1 VHSHARWESKREHS
15 EPNLK
20 VALRALGSHRALNDA
35 IHRFPIIG
43 LSQGRNFLV
52 AGKYFI
58 SESARVNRSGNQ
70 PGKGA
75 WTALALLL
83 GINLFNYIDRYILAA
98 VEPEIRRTFFLP
110 DDPDAMAKTGALAT
124 AFLVSYMVTAPL
136 FGWLADRVSRW
147 WIVGLSVAVWS
158 LASAGSGLAATFSIL
173 LITRLFVGIGE
184 AGYGPSAPTIISDH
198 FPISFRGRA
207 LAFFYMAIP
216 VGSALGYALGGGISA
231 HFGSWRFPFYLVAP
245 PGLALGALCLFM
257 RDPRGGKAERRNEGK
272 RKSKI
277 AGYTALLRNPSY
289 VLNTLAMTAMT
300 FAIGG
305 LSFWIPG
312 YIFEYRHQPDLARI
326 NMIFGGITV
335 VAGFL
340 ATLLGGIVGDRLTK
354 RFPGAYF
361 MLSGCGMFCAF
372 PFTVAFLYA
381 PFPLAWLFVFLAVFC
396 LFFNTGPS
404 NTALANVT
412 HPSVRATA
420 FALNIFVIHAL
431 GDAISPPL
439 IGWIAG
445 RWRMNAAFLL
455 VAAVMLVAGGIWLAG
470 VKFLGRDTARVLA
483 DSGKGAIDAT

>member
-1 VHSHARWESKREHS
+1 M
-15 EPNLK
+15 
-20 VALRALGSHRALNDA
+20 
-35 IHRFPIIG
+35 
-43 LSQGRNFLV
+43 
-52 AGKYFI
+52 
-58 SESARVNRSGNQ
+58 
-70 PGKGA
+70 
-75 WTALALLL
+75 ALLL
-83 GINLFNYIDRYILAA
+83 GINLFNYVDRYILAA
-98 VEPEIRRTFFLP
+98 VEPEIRKTFFSP
-110 DDPDAMAKTGALAT
+110 DDPDALAKTGALAT
-124 AFLVSYMVTAPL
+124 AFLVSYMVTAPI

-147 WIVGLSVAVWS
+147 WIVGLSVAIWS
-158 LASAGSGLAATFSIL
+158 LASAGSGFAATFSIL
-173 LITRLFVGIGE
+173 LVTRLFVGIGE
-184 AGYGPSAPTIISDH
+184 AGYGPSAPAIISDH
-198 FPISFRGRA
+198 FPIASRGKM
-207 LAFFYMAIP
+207 LSFFYMAIP
-216 VGSALGYALGGGISA
+216 VGSALGYAFGGGISA

-257 RDPRGGKAERRNEGK
+257 REPRSRQSKIQNQ
-272 RKSKI
+272 KSKL
-277 AGYTALLRNPSY
+277 GDYLALFRNPSY

-326 NMIFGGITV
+326 NMMFGGITV

-340 ATLLGGIVGDRLTK
+340 ATLLGGIAGDRLTE

-361 MLSGCGMFCAF
+361 LVSGVGMLCAF

-420 FALNIFVIHAL
+420 FALNIFVIHAA

-445 RWRMNAAFLL
+445 HWQMNVAFLL
-455 VAAVMLVAGGIWLAG
+455 VATVMLIAGLIWLAG
-470 VKFLGRDTARVLA
+470 MRFLGRDTAKA
-483 DSGKGAIDAT
+483 SGEPG